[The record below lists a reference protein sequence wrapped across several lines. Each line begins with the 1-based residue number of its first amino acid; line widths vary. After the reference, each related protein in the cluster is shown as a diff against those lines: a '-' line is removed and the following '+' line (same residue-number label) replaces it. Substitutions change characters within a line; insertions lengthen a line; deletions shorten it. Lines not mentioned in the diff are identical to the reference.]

1 MSVQLDTRSAS
12 AADTQAATTQGYWDY
27 EPRADQVDHADLLAE
42 PRANPSID
50 AENALSEVANRR
62 RAIGDPVAIDGNDT
76 NPQQRTQRTTPDGKP
91 IQVDPLHSGAEV
103 SIARERT
110 IVDGRFVSSDQL
122 VLTTGANNDDVQVTQ
137 AANGSLDVS
146 VNGERYGVTL
156 ADGQELT
163 IRTNAGNDTINVGPD
178 VKVNVVAEGGDGD
191 DVITT
196 GAGDDRVDGG
206 AGDDTITTNAGRD
219 DVFGNTG
226 NDRIDVGAG
235 DDVVYGGDGDDSIA
249 GGDGGDYL
257 EGGKGADTIDGDGG
271 QDVISGGL
279 DDDIL
284 RSGAGDDRVY
294 TGAGTDTVDNAA
306 GADTVYAQPTTDT
319 IGAADGARNTVVN
332 VVLTGTPGT
341 QGVRVEGSDAF
352 RQRVEADI
360 EMLRSSPNGRQMLAE
375 FDAAAADGNT
385 VTIRELANEQN
396 GFAQTLGRGN
406 AEITNGRAGEGSDVI
421 ISYNPSFHMAEFPAP
436 VVVLYH
442 EMSHAYNG
450 VNGTFQPGTYS
461 GPDAQ
466 DRNAG
471 VPNAERQAVG
481 LESSAPA
488 FDFDGDPATPP
499 TTHNPI
505 ELTENG
511 LRTEFG
517 MPLRLHYAL

>member
-1 MSVQLDTRSAS
+1 MSVQLDSRTAS
-12 AADTQAATTQGYWDY
+12 ATDTQAADASRGYWDY
-27 EPRADQVDHADLLAE
+27 EPRADQLDDADLLAE
-42 PRANPSID
+42 PEANPSID

-62 RAIGDPVAIDGNDT
+62 RAIGDPVAIDGNAT

-110 IVDGRFVSSDQL
+110 IADGRFVSSDQL
-122 VLTTGANNDDVQVTQ
+122 VLTTGARNDDVQVTQ
-137 AANGSLDVS
+137 GSNGNLDVS
-146 VNGERYGVTL
+146 VNGERYSVKL
-156 ADGQELT
+156 AQGQELT
-163 IRTNAGNDTINVGPD
+163 IRSGAGNDTINVDPD
-178 VKVNVVAEGGDGD
+178 VKVNVVVEGGDGD
-191 DVITT
+191 DTITT

-219 DVFGNTG
+219 DVFGSTG
-226 NDRIDVGAG
+226 NDRISAGAG

-257 EGGKGADTIDGDGG
+257 EGGKGRDTIDGDGG

-306 GADTVYAQPTTDT
+306 GTDTVYAQQATDK
-319 IGAADGARNTVVN
+319 IGAADGARNTVIN
-332 VVLTGTPGT
+332 VALTGTPGT

-360 EMLRSSPNGRQMLAE
+360 EMLRSSPNGRRMLAE
-375 FDAAAADGNT
+375 FDAAAANGNT

-396 GFAQTLGRGN
+396 GFARSSGGQ
-406 AEITNGRAGEGSDVI
+406 IVNGRPSPGSDVE

-450 VNGTFQPGTYS
+450 VNGTFQPGRYS

-481 LESSAPA
+481 LETTARP
-488 FDFDGDPATPP
+488 FDFDGDPATPA